1 MKHPALSQ
9 VLSVLLIIFTV
20 SGCFAEAQQ
29 AEAALP
35 DGVYSVLFSTDSSMF
50 RVNETCNGRGTLT
63 VENGTMTLH
72 ITLISKKIL
81 NLFPGLAK
89 DAREEGAVL
98 LEPTLDQV
106 TYPDGI
112 TEEVFGFDVPV
123 PVLEEEFDLALIGT
137 KGKWYDHKV
146 IVSDPL
152 PIEEDDKE

>member
-1 MKHPALSQ
+1 MKHP
-9 VLSVLLIIFTV
+9 VLSLVLSALLIIFSV
-20 SGCFAEAQQ
+20 SSCFAEAQQ

-112 TEEVFGFDVPV
+112 TEEVFGFYVPV

>member
-1 MKHPALSQ
+1 MKHPALSL
-9 VLSVLLIIFTV
+9 VLSVLLIIFSV
-20 SGCFAEAQQ
+20 SSCFAEAQQ

>member
-1 MKHPALSQ
+1 
-9 VLSVLLIIFTV
+9 
-20 SGCFAEAQQ
+20 
-29 AEAALP
+29 
-35 DGVYSVLFSTDSSMF
+35 MF

-123 PVLEEEFDLALIGT
+123 PVLDEEFDLALIGT